1 MNSIAAILNLYKRP
15 HVLKQQYEAL
25 MNQTVPPNEILIWRN
40 KGSDL
45 SEFDSEILS
54 KCKFANSNENWGVW
68 SRYAY
73 ALNSRSSYVAIFD
86 DDTIPAP
93 KWFENCLKL
102 QEEEKCI
109 LGSIG
114 LRFYDLSYYNYERF
128 GWANPND
135 NKVEV
140 DIVGHSSFFPRE
152 CLGCFWCEAQV
163 PDHLLSGEDIHLS
176 YAAQKYFKMK
186 TYAAPHPVSD
196 TSIWGSLPKEA
207 IKYGVENHA
216 ISVNY
221 HNSHFG
227 KNLQNYYERG
237 FKFFYDK

>member
-1 MNSIAAILNLYKRP
+1 MNSISAILNLYKRP

-25 MNQTVPPNEILIWRN
+25 MNQTIPPNEILIWRN
-40 KGSDL
+40 NGSNID
-45 SEFDSEILS
+45 EFDSEIL
-54 KCKFANSNENWGVW
+54 KNCKFANSNENWGVW

-73 ALNSRSSYVAIFD
+73 ALNSKSRYIAVFD

-114 LRFYDLSYYNYERF
+114 VRFFDLAYSNYERF

-135 NKVEV
+135 DKVEV

-152 CLGCFWCEAQV
+152 CLGAFWCEAQI
-163 PDHLLSGEDIHLS
+163 PDHSLSGEDVHLS
-176 YAAQKYFKMK
+176 YAAQKYLKMK
-186 TYAAPHPVSD
+186 TYAAPHPSSD
-196 TSIWGSLPKEA
+196 DSIWGSLPKEA
-207 IKYGVENHA
+207 MEYGVENHA
-216 ISVNY
+216 ISINY
-221 HNSHFG
+221 HGSHFG
-227 KNLQNYYERG
+227 KNLENYYQKG
-237 FKFFYDK
+237 FKFFYAE